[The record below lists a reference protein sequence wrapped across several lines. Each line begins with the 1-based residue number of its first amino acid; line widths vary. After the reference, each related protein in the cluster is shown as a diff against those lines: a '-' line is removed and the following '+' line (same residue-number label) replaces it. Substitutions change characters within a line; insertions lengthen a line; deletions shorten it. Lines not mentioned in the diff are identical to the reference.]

1 MILKT
6 KEFQDVC
13 KTVVVA
19 VDTNATNLELL
30 VKENSLYL
38 NVTNREYFVSVK
50 FALDEPEEFHAVVD
64 AELFLNLISGLTT
77 ETFELKIK
85 DNIIMVKAGKSNY
98 KLAMIYE
105 NDHLMQLP
113 PIVIEN
119 KTVEMAIE
127 NDILKSIINTNSKE
141 LVKVKNIDSTELQK
155 LYYITEDGA
164 FTFTDGACLNSF
176 KLEKP
181 IKILL
186 NSRIVKLFK
195 LFKEDVD
202 FSLGYDTLPNGI
214 VQTKISLE
222 STSVYL
228 AAIITNDEIL
238 LSKVQGP
245 CTATKNFINTT
256 YTNRLVLSVNA
267 LSSAIARLMLFT
279 KNSVSSTNML
289 SIKAIAKIE
298 NNELTFTDRLG
309 NSESITIENGSYTED
324 SYEMIINL
332 SDIKLVL
339 DSCKDEHITM
349 NCGNHRSVVLT
360 RGNISN
366 LIPEREKL
374 D

>member
-238 LSKVQGP
+238 LNKVQGP

-279 KNSVSSTNML
+279 KNSISSTNML